1 MSYETFCYELTDGV
15 GTIRLNRPRTL
26 NSLTFAV
33 YAELVRATREL
44 RDDAAV
50 RAVLITGEGKGF
62 CSGGDV
68 HEIIGQL
75 QKRDTGGLVAFTR
88 LTGELTKGLLSIGKP
103 TVAAINGI
111 AAGAGAVIACACDIR
126 IGTPLSRFGFVFT
139 RVGLTGAD
147 MGIAYLLPRLVGLA
161 KATELLYLGD
171 IVEADEALRL
181 GLLNRLVQPEELEAA
196 AREMATRLAQ
206 GPTFAMRMTKELLH
220 KEYGMDLNAAI
231 ELEAQ
236 AQALCMQTL
245 DHHEGYQS
253 FVEKRS
259 PRFVG
264 R

>member
-1 MSYETFCYELTDGV
+1 MPYETFLYDLTDGLA
-15 GTIRLNRPRTL
+15 TIRLNRPRTL
-26 NSLTFAV
+26 NSLTFEV
-33 YAELVRATREL
+33 YAELVRATHDL
-44 RDDAAV
+44 RDDDAV
-50 RAVLITGEGKGF
+50 RAVLITGEGRGF

-68 HEIIGQL
+68 HEIIGEL
-75 QKRDTGGLVAFTR
+75 QKRDTQGLLAFTR
-88 LTGELTKGLLSIGKP
+88 LTGELTKGLLTIGKP

-111 AAGAGAVIACACDIR
+111 AAGAGTVIACSCDLR
-126 IGTPLSRFGFVFT
+126 LGTPLTKFGFVFT

-171 IVEADEALRL
+171 IVEADEALRI
-181 GLLNRLVQPEELEAA
+181 GLLNRLVQPEELETA
-196 AREMATRLAQ
+196 ARALATRLAQ
-206 GPTFAMRMTKELLH
+206 GPTFAMRMTKELIH

-245 DHHEGYQS
+245 DHREGYQS

-259 PRFVG
+259 PEFVG